1 MDDPM
6 TNPRPND
13 SASTQAATQNFLNGL
28 NPEDVAS
35 VSSAGVSVQFRSPK
49 EKLEAERLKAAQ
61 NYNPFAFFDPN
72 DRSLRR

>member
-1 MDDPM
+1 M

-13 SASTQAATQNFLNGL
+13 PASTDATKTLLNGL
-28 NPEDVAS
+28 KLEDVAS
-35 VSSAGVSVQFRSPK
+35 VSSAGVSIQFRSPK

>member
-1 MDDPM
+1 MNDRVSADAPAS
-6 TNPRPND
+6 NPNP
-13 SASTQAATQNFLNGL
+13 TQTLLNAL
-28 NPEDVAS
+28 NPDDVAS

>member
-13 SASTQAATQNFLNGL
+13 PASTDATKTQLNGL

-35 VSSAGVSVQFRSPK
+35 VSSAGVSIQFRSPK

>member
-1 MDDPM
+1 MNNRASADAPAS
-6 TNPRPND
+6 NPNP
-13 SASTQAATQNFLNGL
+13 TQALLNAL
-28 NPEDVAS
+28 NPDDVAS

-61 NYNPFAFFDPN
+61 SYNPLAFFDPN

>member
-13 SASTQAATQNFLNGL
+13 PASTQAATQNFWNGL

-35 VSSAGVSVQFRSPK
+35 VSSAGVSIQFRSPK

-61 NYNPFAFFDPN
+61 SYNPLAFFDPN

>member
-13 SASTQAATQNFLNGL
+13 PASTDATQNFLNGL

-35 VSSAGVSVQFRSPK
+35 VSSAGVSIQFRSPK
-49 EKLEAERLKAAQ
+49 EKLEAERLKVAQ

-72 DRSLRR
+72 DRRLRR

>member
-6 TNPRPND
+6 TNPRPNAP
-13 SASTQAATQNFLNGL
+13 ASTDAAQSLLNGL
-28 NPEDVAS
+28 KPEDVAS
-35 VSSAGVSVQFRSPK
+35 VSSAGVSIQFRSPK
-49 EKLEAERLKAAQ
+49 EKLEAQRLQAAQ